1 MVARMR
7 WRHVTLNAKPGTR
20 MRSCFGRLMNV
31 MKALKSSVVVY
42 AIIDKTHI
50 HILYR
55 GFYLHQRTWS
65 EIFKVCS
72 NGSYIA
78 WVKEVKTDEHY
89 DNVVAYL
96 KGQGEFTTFINWE
109 PDTSSLEEFLYA

>member
-1 MVARMR
+1 M
-7 WRHVTLNAKPGTR
+7 TLNAKTGTR
-20 MRSCFGRLMNV
+20 MRSCLTRVLNV

-72 NGSYIA
+72 NGSYIT

-89 DNVVAYL
+89 DNLVQYL
-96 KGQGEFTTFINWE
+96 KEQADYTSLINWV
-109 PDTSSLEEFLYA
+109 PKTISLVEFL

>member
-1 MVARMR
+1 MVVRMR
-7 WRHVTLNAKPGTR
+7 WRHVTLNAKFGTR
-20 MRSCFGRLMNV
+20 MRSCLTRVLNV
-31 MKALKSSVVVY
+31 MKALKSSVVAY

-72 NGSYIA
+72 EGSYIA

-89 DNVVAYL
+89 FNVLDYLKKQAEFKSLINWAPDNVPLV
-96 KGQGEFTTFINWE
+96 
-109 PDTSSLEEFLYA
+109 EFL

>member
-1 MVARMR
+1 MVGVR
-7 WRHVTLNAKPGTR
+7 WRHVTLNAKSGTR
-20 MRSCFGRLMNV
+20 MRSCLGRLMNV

-65 EIFKVCS
+65 EIFKICS
-72 NGSYIA
+72 DGSYIV
-78 WVKEVKTDEHY
+78 WVVEVKTDEHY

-96 KGQGEFTTFINWE
+96 KKQADYTSLINWVPE
-109 PDTSSLEEFLYA
+109 NISLLEFL